1 MKCISIDEDKQQ
13 LKSAYIEKK
22 KQTTRTKVIQ
32 EINKRPK
39 VMPRA
44 ITDFYYL
51 QLLTIKANHSH
62 CSLLQTFKANHSHGN
77 NSNTKWNNNTA

>member
-44 ITDFYYL
+44 ITYFYYL

-62 CSLLQTFKANHSHGN
+62 CSLLQTFKANNSHGN